1 MVEAIKKYKATPM
14 ISIAVVTNGPVDIAG
29 SKLSFLR
36 TIGTLAP
43 TAVAIVI
50 EQKILKPITIP
61 RFDIEVPVIYSE
73 ARPTNKPY
81 APPSKLP
88 TITSFK
94 INGIVFVTS
103 TLPVAS
109 PLTTIVEDCV
119 PTFPPIPIIT
129 GINAAKTIISCKR
142 LLK

>member
-1 MVEAIKKYKATPM
+1 MVEAIKKYKATPI

-50 EQKILKPITIP
+50 EQKMLNPITIP
-61 RFDIEVPVIYSE
+61 KFGIEVPVMYSE
-73 ARPTNKPY
+73 AIPTNKPY
-81 APPSKLP
+81 VDPSKLP
-88 TITSFK
+88 TNSSFK
-94 INGIVFVTS
+94 ISGIVFVTS

-119 PTFPPIPIIT
+119 PTLPPIPIIT
-129 GINAAKTIISCKR
+129 GINAAKTIICCKI

>member
-1 MVEAIKKYKATPM
+1 MVEAIRKYKATPI

-50 EQKILKPITIP
+50 EQNMLNPMTKPMLV
-61 RFDIEVPVIYSE
+61 IEFPVIYSE
-73 ARPTNKPY
+73 ARPTIRPY
-81 APPSKLP
+81 AVPNKLP

-94 INGIVFVTS
+94 INGMVFVTS

-119 PTFPPIPIIT
+119 PTLPPMPIIT
-129 GINAAKTIISCKR
+129 GINAAKTIICSKR

>member
-14 ISIAVVTNGPVDIAG
+14 ISIAVVTKGPVDIAG
-29 SKLSFLR
+29 SKLSFFR
-36 TIGTLAP
+36 IIGTLAP

-50 EQKILKPITIP
+50 EQNMLNPITRP
-61 RFDIEVPVIYSE
+61 RLFIEVPVIYSE

-81 APPSKLP
+81 VAPNKLP
-88 TITSFK
+88 TITSLK
-94 INGIVFVTS
+94 INGKVFVTS

-109 PLTTIVEDCV
+109 PLTTMVEDCV
-119 PTFPPIPIIT
+119 PTLPPIPIIT
-129 GINAAKTIISCKR
+129 GINAAKTIICSNR